1 MTPIRTRKLGH
12 LVLMVRD
19 LDASTRFYTE
29 VMGLTV
35 SDRIADQMVFLRA
48 GEDHHDLAL
57 SRLPPDAP
65 ERDSPPSYARP
76 GLEHFSYY
84 VESLDEM
91 QRAVEVARSHG
102 VTIERGIG
110 QHGPGGNWFLVFK
123 DPDGNNVEIYTD
135 MEQIAA
141 DSARTAQTWERN
153 LESFDRHRLAHFVV
167 PPAPGLLAAKQRS
180 EQQRAQAEDDEG
192 GKGGGKAGDDGS
204 GGSA

>member
-19 LDASTRFYTE
+19 LEASTRFYTE

-57 SRLPPDAP
+57 SRLPADAP
-65 ERDSPPSYARP
+65 ERDELPRYTRP

-84 VESLDEM
+84 VESVEEM
-91 QRAVEVARSHG
+91 RRAVEVARSHG

-123 DPDGNNVEIYTD
+123 DPDGNNVEIYTE
-135 MEQIAA
+135 MEQIPAGSDRA
-141 DSARTAQTWERN
+141 AQTWDRN
-153 LESFDRHRLAHFVV
+153 LESFDRHRLEHFVV
-167 PPAPGLLAAKQRS
+167 PPAPGLLAAKQRD
-180 EQQRAQAEDDEG
+180 QAPADPDKDQEG
-192 GKGGGKAGDDGS
+192 GGGEQA
-204 GGSA
+204 

>member
-1 MTPIRTRKLGH
+1 MNPIRTRKLGH

-19 LDASTRFYTE
+19 LEQSTRFYTE
-29 VMGLTV
+29 VMGLKV

-57 SRLPPDAP
+57 SRLPEDSA
-65 ERDSPPSYARP
+65 ERDDLPRYTRP

-91 QRAVEVARSHG
+91 KRAVDVARSHG
-102 VTIERGIG
+102 VVIERGIG

-123 DPDGNNVEIYTD
+123 DPDGNNVEIYTE
-135 MEQIAA
+135 MERIAT
-141 DSARTAQTWERN
+141 DTEHEPQTWERN

-167 PPAPGLLAAKQRS
+167 TPPAAMLAAKHGKQP
-180 EQQRAQAEDDEG
+180 AKDEDRPADSQ
-192 GKGGGKAGDDGS
+192 AGD
-204 GGSA
+204 AA

>member
-1 MTPIRTRKLGH
+1 MNPIRTRKLGH

-19 LDASTRFYTE
+19 LEQSTRFYTE
-29 VMGLTV
+29 VMGLKV

-57 SRLPPDAP
+57 SRLPEDSA
-65 ERDSPPSYARP
+65 ERDDLPRYTRP

-91 QRAVEVARSHG
+91 KRAVDVARSHG
-102 VTIERGIG
+102 VMIERGIG

-135 MEQIAA
+135 MERIATDA
-141 DSARTAQTWERN
+141 EHEPQTWARN
-153 LESFDRHRLAHFVV
+153 LESFDRHRLEHFVV
-167 PPAPGLLAAKQRS
+167 APPAAMLAAKNGKRP
-180 EQQRAQAEDDEG
+180 AKDEDKAADPQ
-192 GKGGGKAGDDGS
+192 AGD
-204 GGSA
+204 AA

>member
-19 LDASTRFYTE
+19 LEASTRFYTE
-29 VMGLTV
+29 VLGLTV

-65 ERDSPPSYARP
+65 DRDTPPSYTRP

-123 DPDGNNVEIYTD
+123 DPDGNNVEIYTE
-135 MEQIAA
+135 MQQIPTG
-141 DSARTAQTWERN
+141 SEHTAQTWERN
-153 LESFDRHRLAHFVV
+153 LESFDCHRLAHFVV
-167 PPAPGLLAAKQRS
+167 QPAPGLLAAKQRS
-180 EQQRAQAEDDEG
+180 EQRPAPAEDDDAG
-192 GKGGGKAGDDGS
+192 QDTGGGAG
-204 GGSA
+204 A

>member
-1 MTPIRTRKLGH
+1 MNAAPHQTVAPIRTRKLGH

-19 LDASTRFYTE
+19 LEASTRFYTD
-29 VMGLTV
+29 VMGLKV

-57 SRLPPDAP
+57 SRLPADAAD
-65 ERDSPPSYARP
+65 RDDLPRYTRP

-91 QRAVEVARSHG
+91 KRAVEVARSLG
-102 VTIERGIG
+102 VVIERGIG

-135 MEQIAA
+135 MDQIPAGAA
-141 DSARTAQTWERN
+141 HEPQTWERN

-167 PPAPGLLAAKQRS
+167 QPPAGVLAAK
-180 EQQRAQAEDDEG
+180 EG
-192 GKGGGKAGDDGS
+192 KSAPDAGPGEPD
-204 GGSA
+204 

>member
-1 MTPIRTRKLGH
+1 MNPIRTRKLGH

-19 LDASTRFYTE
+19 LEQSTRFYTE
-29 VMGLTV
+29 VMGLKV

-57 SRLPPDAP
+57 SRLPEDSA
-65 ERDSPPSYARP
+65 ERDDLPRYTRP

-91 QRAVEVARSHG
+91 KRAVDVARSHG
-102 VTIERGIG
+102 VVIERGIG

-135 MEQIAA
+135 MERIATG
-141 DSARTAQTWERN
+141 TAHEPQTWERN

-167 PPAPGLLAAKQRS
+167 TPPAAMLAAKHGKQPAKD
-180 EQQRAQAEDDEG
+180 EDQPADPQAAD
-192 GKGGGKAGDDGS
+192 AP
-204 GGSA
+204 

>member
-19 LDASTRFYTE
+19 LEASTRFYTE

-57 SRLPPDAP
+57 SRLAPDAP
-65 ERDSPPSYARP
+65 ERDSPPSYTRP

-123 DPDGNNVEIYTD
+123 DPDGNNVEIYTE
-135 MEQIAA
+135 MEQIPAE
-141 DSARTAQTWERN
+141 SARKAQTWERN
-153 LESFDRHRLAHFVV
+153 LDSFDRHRLAHFVV

-180 EQQRAQAEDDEG
+180 EQQPAPAEDDAAG
-192 GKGGGKAGDDGS
+192 QDSGKGSGNGAG
-204 GGSA
+204 A

>member
-1 MTPIRTRKLGH
+1 MNTATDDNRAPIRTRKLGH

-19 LDASTRFYTE
+19 LEISTRFYTE
-29 VMGLTV
+29 VMGLKV

-57 SRLPPDAP
+57 SRLPADAP
-65 ERDSPPSYARP
+65 DRDDLPRHTRP

-91 QRAVEVARSHG
+91 KRAVNVARAQG
-102 VTIERGIG
+102 VEIERGIG

-123 DPDGNNVEIYTD
+123 DPDGNNVEIYTH
-135 MEQIAA
+135 MEQIPA
-141 DSARTAQTWERN
+141 DADHQPQTWPRE

-167 PPAPGLLAAKQRS
+167 QPSAAILAAKEGRPAPGKKNTP
-180 EQQRAQAEDDEG
+180 E
-192 GKGGGKAGDDGS
+192 
-204 GGSA
+204 

>member
-1 MTPIRTRKLGH
+1 VTSPDQQPVAPIRTRKLGH

-29 VMGLTV
+29 VMGLRV
-35 SDRIADQMVFLRA
+35 SDRIGDQMVFLRA

-57 SRLPPDAP
+57 SRIPDDAADRDDLP
-65 ERDSPPSYARP
+65 RYTRP

-84 VESLDEM
+84 VESVEEM
-91 QRAVEVARSHG
+91 RRAVDVARQLG

-110 QHGPGGNWFLVFK
+110 QHGPGSNWFLVFK

-135 MEQIAA
+135 MDQIPVTA
-141 DSARTAQTWERN
+141 DHQPQTWERN

-167 PPAPGLLAAKQRS
+167 QPPAAVLAAK
-180 EQQRAQAEDDEG
+180 D
-192 GKGGGKAGDDGS
+192 GKKNAGQKD
-204 GGSA
+204 

>member
-1 MTPIRTRKLGH
+1 LTSADQQPAVPIRTRKLGH

-29 VMGLTV
+29 VMGLRV
-35 SDRIADQMVFLRA
+35 SDRIGDQMVFLRA

-57 SRLPPDAP
+57 SRIPDDAP
-65 ERDSPPSYARP
+65 DRDDLPRPTRP
-76 GLEHFSYY
+76 GLEHFSYC
-84 VESLDEM
+84 VESVEEM
-91 QRAVEVARSHG
+91 RRAVDVARRSG

-135 MEQIAA
+135 MDQIPLDAEHEP
-141 DSARTAQTWERN
+141 QTWERN

-167 PPAPGLLAAKQRS
+167 QPPAAVVAAK
-180 EQQRAQAEDDEG
+180 EG
-192 GKGGGKAGDDGS
+192 KTGS
-204 GGSA
+204 GAKD

>member
-1 MTPIRTRKLGH
+1 LTSADQQPAVPIRTRKLGH

-29 VMGLTV
+29 VMGLRV
-35 SDRIADQMVFLRA
+35 SDRIGDQMVFLRA

-57 SRLPPDAP
+57 SRIPDDAP
-65 ERDSPPSYARP
+65 DRDDLPRPTRP

-84 VESLDEM
+84 VESVEEM
-91 QRAVEVARSHG
+91 RRAVDVARRSG

-135 MEQIAA
+135 MDQIPLDAEHEP
-141 DSARTAQTWERN
+141 QTWERN

-167 PPAPGLLAAKQRS
+167 QPPAAVVAAK
-180 EQQRAQAEDDEG
+180 EG
-192 GKGGGKAGDDGS
+192 KTGS
-204 GGSA
+204 GAKD